1 MTTIYDELNALQKSN
16 LSQIKELKNKI
27 ERIELDKHD
36 QFIDLVN
43 GIIDV
48 IDTFEKAEEVIIE
61 KELNKSEESIKVMN
75 RYNTVQSKLLKLL
88 QKYGITKIDFPEK
101 KLMVGFCKVI
111 ETEPDSTKANDTI
124 ITIVRN
130 GYIRGKELIR
140 EAEVIIVK
148 N

>member
-61 KELNKSEESIKVMN
+61 KELNKSEESLKVMN

-111 ETEPDSTKANDTI
+111 ETEPDSTKTNDTI
-124 ITIVRN
+124 ITILRN

>member
-36 QFIDLVN
+36 QFLDLVN

-124 ITIVRN
+124 LTIVRN